1 MALHNCGEC
10 RHLVR
15 THPEQVFLKCRFWCG
30 SMHYTLKAAQV
41 LGRDYAVTHCH
52 MQPWAEACPFFERR
66 KVMMHA
72 DATPFRAAAASA

>member
-15 THPEQVFLKCRFWCG
+15 THPEQVFLLCTFWASG
-30 SMHYTLKAAQV
+30 TPEMRGVAKEYGQTYMA
-41 LGRDYAVTHCH
+41 THCH

-72 DATPFRAAAASA
+72 DEAPFRAAATSA